1 MSTGV
6 DTLGLALN
14 RELSEPEAHEPAIA
28 RDNPRGWNSD
38 RFVAEQMRGLVLQ
51 VFLSRARRSCRQVV
65 LTAVDAVTDL
75 EELCCEVGRAL
86 ATESGKKVC
95 VVTQQSFQDGE
106 RGLRKESSELSLGY
120 RTAEALRD
128 SSRQISNGL
137 WQLPATA
144 FWGEWEIE
152 FAADVL
158 RRRLDQLR
166 TEFDFSV
173 IQAPA
178 AGRDGTAALLG
189 QMTDG
194 VIVVLE
200 AHRTRRLAAQKA
212 LTRLRATD
220 VPLLGLVLSQR
231 TFPIP
236 ERLYR
241 CL

>member
-6 DTLGLALN
+6 ETLGVALN
-14 RELSEPEAHEPAIA
+14 RELKETKAHQPAIA
-28 RDNPRGWNSD
+28 RDNPGRWNSD
-38 RFVAEQMRGLVLQ
+38 RFAAEQIRGLVLQ
-51 VFLSRARRSCRQVV
+51 VFLSRLRRSCRQVV
-65 LTAVDAVTDL
+65 LTAVDAATDL
-75 EELCCEVGRAL
+75 GELCCEVGRVL

-95 VVTQQSFQDGE
+95 IVTQQSCQQGE
-106 RGLRKESSELSLGY
+106 CGLGNESSKLSFEY
-120 RTAEALRD
+120 RTAEALGG
-128 SSRQISNGL
+128 SSRRISNGL
-137 WQLPATA
+137 WQLPTTA
-144 FWGEWEIE
+144 LWGESEVE

-194 VIVVLE
+194 VILVLE

-212 LTRLRATD
+212 LTRLRAAD

-236 ERLYR
+236 ERLYS